1 LTSHAIFSRRAYV
14 EQVDQIIFCKF
25 SSFSIHDVASQGTF
39 LTPHALRS
47 NICNNCFETNLTKI
61 GFGNGGHCFAT
72 IIPFVLGFGTNV
84 TSNLLIIMPL
94 HDHGI
99 SQDAS
104 VHFSMVLMSRTSFR
118 S

>member
-1 LTSHAIFSRRAYV
+1 LTSHAIFNRHAYV

-47 NICNNCFETNLTKI
+47 NTCNNCFDTNLTKV
-61 GFGNGGHCFAT
+61 GFGNGGHRFAT

-84 TSNLLIIMPL
+84 TSNILIIMPMPY
-94 HDHGI
+94 HGI
-99 SQDAS
+99 SQDAN
-104 VHFSMVLMSRTSFR
+104 VHFNMVLMSTTSFR